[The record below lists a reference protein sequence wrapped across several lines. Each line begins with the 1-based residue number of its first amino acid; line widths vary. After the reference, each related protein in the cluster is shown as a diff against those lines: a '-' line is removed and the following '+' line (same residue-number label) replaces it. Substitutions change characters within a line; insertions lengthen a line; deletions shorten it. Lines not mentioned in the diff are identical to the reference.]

1 MSLEFLHEKLLNLWF
16 KYFYRICNISLTL
29 VLCGYIVI
37 VYWRASFKRIHRT
50 QGECCVNGFT
60 STICVCERMRLASSA
75 QVEAVPTLYTDSV
88 VERRRDWLLLREVV
102 DRRRLR
108 APLQLFG
115 MLNAQRLW

>member
-1 MSLEFLHEKLLNLWF
+1 MNE
-16 KYFYRICNISLTL
+16 
-29 VLCGYIVI
+29 
-37 VYWRASFKRIHRT
+37 
-50 QGECCVNGFT
+50 FT
-60 STICVCERMRLASSA
+60 STICVCERMRLVSSV

-88 VERRRDWLLLREVV
+88 VERRRDWLLPREVV